1 MIKLRHLPAAC
12 KAAFFALLFVTGL
25 ILAVFFHPAAM
36 KSASAETIITDEAHL
51 FAEEQLSDLR
61 STGNSISETYQVD
74 FHIMTRETLDGEY
87 FMYYME
93 RYADD
98 NEIEDAILI
107 LISMEPGN
115 RIYEIEGYGQTQN
128 FLTDSRCIKILDLM
142 EYDMRAGNYYNAV
155 NKALNRCNL
164 YLGKESSPIADTVM
178 ESPFFK
184 SWVQLILCIC
194 LAAIIVGVWVYNS
207 GGKMTVHG
215 KDYLNEGNSRIL
227 ARHDHYIRT
236 TVSKRVKPSESSG
249 GGRGGSGVSRGGR
262 SHSGGGGRRF

>member
-1 MIKLRHLPAAC
+1 MIKLRHLSAAYRV
-12 KAAFFALLFVTGL
+12 AFFAFLSVTGL
-25 ILAVFFHPAAM
+25 ILAVFCHPAAM
-36 KSASAETIITDEAHL
+36 KSASAETIITDEASL
-51 FAEEQLSDLR
+51 FTQEQFSDLR
-61 STGNSISETYQVD
+61 STGNSISDTYQVD

-87 FMYYME
+87 FMNYME

-115 RIYEIEGYGQTQN
+115 RKYEIEGYGKTQN

-178 ESPFFK
+178 ESPFFQ
-184 SWVQLILCIC
+184 SWLQLILCIC
-194 LAAIIVGVWVYNS
+194 LATIIVSVWVYNS

-236 TVSKRVKPSESSG
+236 TVSKRAKPRDSG
-249 GGRGGSGVSRGGR
+249 GGRGGSGVSPGGR
-262 SHSGGGGRRF
+262 SHSGGGGRSF